1 MTGTRATAPSSVQE
15 AVQLLDS
22 SFAGLSA
29 GVAAGDYAVWLGSG
43 ISLGR
48 VAGLRG
54 VVRDV
59 LEFLRV
65 RVSGPLGEDC
75 PHRRALTELLLL
87 GGLDAAAARSV
98 DLTQPVPSWPEEPAL
113 VEALVAKYAVMLD
126 TRVRGKDPDYLLWE
140 AVDVVATYAD
150 ATLEPDVEHYCLAV
164 LALEGLLPDIA
175 SANWDGLVEA
185 AMRRLG
191 GEASLQVCVTP
202 EDFRASRALTRLMK
216 FHGCAIRAAQDEG
229 AYRRHLVGRQS
240 QITDWPNSGE
250 SAVMVDHLVVLA
262 STRRTLMLGL
272 SAQDSDIQDVF
283 SRAKSRMG
291 WTWPDTRP
299 AHVFAEAGLGPMQ
312 VNILKVVYGDA
323 YDQQPDEVEAYAH
336 FPGYARILLFGL
348 TLHAVFAKLEAFVLT
363 VDAPALTGTDRT
375 ELAHGLRLVR
385 DAVAGACTGD
395 LATAL
400 EAGLI
405 GYGRLVSTFR
415 GEVRDP
421 AAVCYRPLSAV
432 PVQQVPQEPS
442 LATSG
447 VRELGAALSLL
458 ARCAA
463 AYGWTLSATPP
474 ATAPAASM
482 TVHSS
487 LGATALY
494 LCATGEDAVRLEA
507 AGAFG
512 PGSEDAVI
520 LFSREPVTTQPRSPR
535 RPPGRTGRMEP
546 REVGVAELL
555 RTAASLAD
563 LDERFVAGAVL

>member
-1 MTGTRATAPSSVQE
+1 MTGTGATTPSSVQE
-15 AVQLLDS
+15 AVQLLDN

-59 LEFLRV
+59 LEFLRA
-65 RVSGPLGEDC
+65 RVDGPLGEDC

-87 GGLDAAAARSV
+87 GGRDATAARSV
-98 DLTQPVPSWPEEPAL
+98 DLTQPVSSWPEEPAL

-150 ATLEPDVEHYCLAV
+150 PALEPDVEHYCLAV

-191 GEASLQVCVTP
+191 GEASLQVCVTS
-202 EDFRASRALTRLMK
+202 EDFRAPRALTRLMK
-216 FHGCAIRAAQDEG
+216 FHGCAVRAAQDEG

-250 SAVMVDHLVVLA
+250 SALMVDHMVVLA

-283 SRAKSRMG
+283 SRAKSRME

-323 YDQQPDEVEAYAH
+323 YDQQPDEVEADAH

-348 TLHAVFAKLEAFVLT
+348 ALHAVFAKLEAFVLT
-363 VDAPALTGTDRT
+363 VDASALTGTDRT
-375 ELAHGLRLVR
+375 ELAHGLRSVR
-385 DAVAGACTGD
+385 DAIADACTGD
-395 LATAL
+395 LAAL
-400 EAGLI
+400 DAALI
-405 GYGRLVSTFR
+405 GYGRLVSTFH

-421 AAVCYRPLSAV
+421 AAVHYRPLSAV

-463 AYGWTLSATPP
+463 AYGWTLSATAP
-474 ATAPAASM
+474 ATASAASM

-512 PGSEDAVI
+512 PGRRTRSFCSAANP
-520 LFSREPVTTQPRSPR
+520 SRRSRGPRGG
-535 RPPGRTGRMEP
+535 RPGAP
-546 REVGVAELL
+546 
-555 RTAASLAD
+555 AA
-563 LDERFVAGAVL
+563 